1 MTVKVTT
8 GDTQP
13 LLTLTLF
20 KQPGGD
26 DVPNNRLDLT
36 DATSIVW
43 HIKRGT
49 TDVTKTATIADDP
62 TTGVTTVQ
70 WDGDASITPA
80 NWSVRAVITWNDA
93 TVETTTDHNVLE
105 VLAAA

>member
-13 LLTLTLF
+13 LLSMALTDANTGN
-20 KQPGGD
+20 P
-26 DVPNNRLDLT
+26 LDLT
-36 DATSIVW
+36 DATSVVW
-43 HIKRGT
+43 HIKRGSV
-49 TDVTKTATIADDP
+49 DVTKNATIDPDP

-70 WDGDASITPA
+70 WDGDADITPA
-80 NWSVRAVITWNDA
+80 NWSVRAVITWSDA

-105 VLAAA
+105 VLPAA

>member
-13 LLTLTLF
+13 LLSLALTDANTGN
-20 KQPGGD
+20 P
-26 DVPNNRLDLT
+26 LDLT
-36 DATSIVW
+36 NATEVVW

-49 TDVTKTATIADDP
+49 TDVTKTATIDADP

-70 WDGDASITPA
+70 WDGDVSITPA
-80 NWSVRAVITWNDA
+80 DWLVKPVIHWNDG
-93 TVETTTDHNVLE
+93 TIETAVNGE
-105 VLAAA
+105 IISVLAAA

>member
-13 LLTLTLF
+13 LLTLALKET
-20 KQPGGD
+20 PDPTSG
-26 DVPNNRLDLT
+26 PLDLT
-36 DATSIVW
+36 NADSVVW

-49 TDVTKTATIADDP
+49 VDITKTAAIDPDP

-70 WDGDASITPA
+70 WDGDPLITPA
-80 NWSVRAVITWNDA
+80 NWSVRAVITWNDNS
-93 TVETTTDHNVLE
+93 VETTINHEVLE

>member
-13 LLTLTLF
+13 LLSLTLYE
-20 KQPGGD
+20 D
-26 DVPNNRLDLT
+26 DAKTTPLDLT
-36 DATSIVW
+36 TATSVVW

-49 TDVTKTATIADDP
+49 ADVTKTATIDADP

-70 WDGDASITPA
+70 WDGDESITPA
-80 NWSVRAVITWNDA
+80 NWSVRAVITWDDA
-93 TVETTTDHNVLE
+93 TTETTVNGEHLE
-105 VLAAA
+105 VLTAA